1 MLSEDVSDQ
10 RERKPSSRGSAGPE
24 PRGRGYRPTAAQLA
38 LRRLI
43 RDKTR
48 ILAYGGSRSGK
59 TFEFCRALA
68 TLALRY
74 GGRYAVFRR
83 YFNAAKN
90 AVFNDTFPKVL
101 ETCYPGLTYR
111 RNASECV
118 VVFPHNGAEIWF
130 VGLDDDKRVEKILG
144 REYAAVYFNECSEIA
159 FPSIE
164 IALTRLAQKRFD
176 ANGKRLRN
184 RAFFDCNPPGKS
196 HWSYRLFVEGVHPIS
211 RKPLPNVDEYGA
223 IQINPAD
230 NLENLPDGYV
240 ESTLGAASE
249 RTRKRFLLGEF
260 SDDVENALW
269 KSATID
275 PFRVSAAPGDL
286 ERIVVGVDPAVTST
300 ERSDETG
307 IVVAGRRRER
317 DGRDAF
323 YVLDDRSL
331 IGSPNAWA
339 REVVAAFERWN
350 ADVVV
355 AETNQ
360 GGDLVVEALRNVAPN
375 LPVKSVRATRG
386 KILRA
391 EPIAI
396 LYEQGRGR
404 HVGTFET
411 LEEQML
417 SFVGDT
423 SEGSPDRLDAL
434 VWALTELSTGG
445 GEIGGGT
452 LEWQ

>member
-1 MLSEDVSDQ
+1 M
-10 RERKPSSRGSAGPE
+10 
-24 PRGRGYRPTAAQLA
+24 
-38 LRRLI
+38 
-43 RDKTR
+43 
-48 ILAYGGSRSGK
+48 
-59 TFEFCRALA
+59 
-68 TLALRY
+68 
-74 GGRYAVFRR
+74 
-83 YFNAAKN
+83 
-90 AVFNDTFPKVL
+90 
-101 ETCYPGLTYR
+101 
-111 RNASECV
+111 
-118 VVFPHNGAEIWF
+118 
-130 VGLDDDKRVEKILG
+130 G

-211 RKPLPNVDEYGA
+211 RKPLPNADEYGA

-331 IGSPNAWA
+331 VGSPSAWA